1 MFKPAFRAL
10 IRVSAVVMIA
20 AATSACS
27 ELPDWLGGESAP
39 ADEPATAAD
48 TPASTG
54 ETGPQGKTVAEASD
68 QYPTLAD
75 TPSKAP
81 PASTSD
87 EQKQVANALVGDRT
101 QAQYSADALRAGD
114 VTAAAPPPPASA
126 ESNAAVPSPGT
137 DSAPSASAVT
147 ADTAPSVARTQSAG
161 VASAPSAT
169 TPGTLPPSEPAAP
182 PPATTTVASNAP
194 AAPVPPPP
202 PARVA
207 VRDDA
212 ALGFQPSH
220 APPLD
225 PAVAQMM
232 GDPQQQRLASMS
244 PAKGMAPVSIP
255 AGAPAAVVAFPGNSI
270 GLDANGIAQVQA
282 AVAAFKSK
290 GGNGYVRVVGH
301 SPSGAPN
308 LPADKQLMQS
318 FERSQACA
326 TSVARELIKEG
337 VPARR
342 VLVDATSTLASGE
355 PRRAEIFL

>member
-10 IRVSAVVMIA
+10 IRFSAVVMIA
-20 AATSACS
+20 TAASACS
-27 ELPDWLGGESAP
+27 DLPDWLGGESAP

-48 TPASTG
+48 TSASTDD
-54 ETGPQGKTVAEASD
+54 TGPQGKTVAEASD

-114 VTAAAPPPPASA
+114 VTAATPPPPASA
-126 ESNAAVPSPGT
+126 ESNAAVPSPGM

-147 ADTAPSVARTQSAG
+147 ADTAPSVTPTQSGIA
-161 VASAPSAT
+161 ASAPVA

-202 PARVA
+202 SARVA
-207 VRDDA
+207 TPDDA

-232 GDPQQQRLASMS
+232 GVPQQQRLASVS
-244 PAKGMAPVSIP
+244 PAKATAPVSIP
-255 AGAPAAVVAFPGNSI
+255 AGAPAAVVAFPANSV
-270 GLDANGIAQVQA
+270 GLDANGVAQVQA

-337 VPARR
+337 VPAKR